1 MDRRQSTRIPFRAAA
16 QVVQNGKTIAGE
28 IRDICQHGMF
38 VSTGD
43 HYEKGDRTLVS
54 VYLQDGKTT
63 LSVTLP
69 CAVTRVS
76 DTGIG
81 CSSPHLE
88 PEAFLFLSNLIHA
101 KKVAPAEF
109 MHSFYNYMVGLE
121 LHASN

>member
-16 QVVQNGKTIAGE
+16 QVVQNGKPIPGE
-28 IRDICQHGMF
+28 VRDICLHGMF
-38 VSTGD
+38 VNTGS
-43 HYEKGDRTLVS
+43 HCEKDDNTLVS

-69 CAVTRVS
+69 CVVTRVS
-76 DTGIG
+76 DAGIG

-101 KKVAPAEF
+101 KKVAPVEF

-121 LHASN
+121 LHATN

>member
-1 MDRRQSTRIPFRAAA
+1 MDRRQSTRIPFKAAA
-16 QVVQNGKTIAGE
+16 QVVQNGKVIAGE
-28 IRDICQHGMF
+28 IRDICLHGIF
-38 VSTGD
+38 VNTGS
-43 HYEKGDRTLVS
+43 HYEKGDKTLVS

-88 PEAFLFLSNLIHA
+88 PETFLFISNLIHA
-101 KKVAPAEF
+101 RKVAPAEF

-121 LHASN
+121 LHATG